1 MATHESNRGDL
12 AFDLTPEIATLEGKR
27 NLVTLS
33 PDATAR
39 DMIAMAD
46 AMAMELSE
54 LVDEWPSE
62 RPMPL
67 ALINGIRRLQQLLC
81 HMENSTRGLKGSAA

>member
-1 MATHESNRGDL
+1 MATHESNRGET

-67 ALINGIRRLQQLLC
+67 ALINGTRRLQKLLC
-81 HMENSTRGLKGSAA
+81 HMENCTRDLEGSAA